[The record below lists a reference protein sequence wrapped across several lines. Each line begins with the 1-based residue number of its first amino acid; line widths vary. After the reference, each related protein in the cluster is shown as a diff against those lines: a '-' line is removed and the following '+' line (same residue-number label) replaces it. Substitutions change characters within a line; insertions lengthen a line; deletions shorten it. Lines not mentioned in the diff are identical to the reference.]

1 MLKALNMKYL
11 VTAEYLSSCPLN
23 TIQNRCTHPCV
34 LCCPRRVNTM
44 HTGPQLN
51 GSLKYVKISIWGN
64 PGDQGHCWGTTPIN
78 DDFKTKNWQFLDR
91 LTDHDHYHCDTPQQ
105 IIIET
110 HSLRMTGK
118 KFTCRFR
125 FLGLFMWDV
134 SQESKFII
142 SLVSLNQFP
151 VST

>member
-1 MLKALNMKYL
+1 MKALNMKYL

-51 GSLKYVKISIWGN
+51 GSLKYVKNLSEETQVTKAIVGEPPQSMMTSWI
-64 PGDQGHCWGTTPIN
+64 
-78 DDFKTKNWQFLDR
+78 FETKNWQFLDR

-105 IIIET
+105 LIIET

-125 FLGLFMWDV
+125 FLGFSCETFLRN
-134 SQESKFII
+134 
-142 SLVSLNQFP
+142 LNL
-151 VST
+151 